1 MKTITG
7 NLIDLAEAGEFHLI
21 VHGAN
26 CWNTMQSGIAREIRA
41 RYPEA
46 YEVDCATTAGD
57 YNKLGN
63 YTVMLGKQFNV
74 VNAYTQY
81 GFNSGGTRN
90 DVFEYVS
97 FAMILQKL
105 AHNYP
110 MCNFGFPL
118 IGQGLAGGDPVK
130 IMALLEDFSQQ
141 IEGSVTIV
149 LFGG

>member
-1 MKTITG
+1 MKTVTG
-7 NLIDLAEAGEFHLI
+7 NLIDLAEAGEFHII

-26 CWNTMQSGIAREIRA
+26 CWNTMGSGIAKEIRA

-46 YEVDCATTAGD
+46 YEVDCATVAGD

-63 YTVMLGKQFNV
+63 YTVMLGKQFDII
-74 VNAYTQY
+74 NAYTQY

-105 AHNYP
+105 AREYP